1 VSEPTTVTVTPITGV
16 LESTREWVRQ
26 VLEHTGGDEEAI
38 RRHLAFQTLMAEL
51 STGFIARST
60 QDMDAGIERALEG
73 IARFAGAERAI
84 LSGLQP
90 DTGQWLVTHEWAAP
104 GLPSIRARITHNRSS
119 TWSQAR
125 FEHGE
130 PLWLPDVRT
139 APPEAAIE
147 SEIWNS
153 YGIQSLAAF
162 PVRDSDG
169 VLIGWAGFATHS
181 FRADWQEDLVPLF
194 QLAADMLRNAFERRR
209 HQRDLERSEARL
221 TRLLEAGVLGIL
233 VADRTGRVHEANDV
247 ALAVCG
253 YDRSDLAMGRMR
265 WDVMTPAEYHPLTAA
280 AVEQL
285 ERVGHCDPWE
295 QDMYRRDGSRFS
307 VLLGLATAYGHPD
320 RFMVFAVDV
329 TERKRAEAE
338 LAERNRLARLITLL
352 STRFIGIPAARIDQA
367 IDEAL
372 REVGEVVGADRC
384 GLWLELPETPG
395 AVRLVHRWHKASD
408 SNEVEPREL
417 VRPHFPRWQDAFRR
431 GECIVIREGGADLPD
446 DSPERQYL
454 RIREVRSGVAVPL
467 LQGANVLG
475 FATFVDGVQ
484 AREWSDSMVGLL
496 RMVGE
501 ILAAAIERRRTEE
514 RRRNAHEELEQ
525 RVVQRTA
532 QLEAA
537 NRELEAF
544 SFAVSHDL
552 RAPLRGI
559 DGFSRILVEDHAAG
573 LSPEAR
579 AVLERVRA
587 TCQRMGELIDAL
599 LTLSR
604 IARSEP
610 RRETVDLSAI
620 ATSLA
625 EALVSSEPQRQVEFA
640 IEPGISVEGEPRLL
654 EVLLDNLLRNSW
666 KFTGTHATAR
676 IEFASVQ
683 VGDERLY
690 YVRDDGVGF
699 DPSQASR
706 LFAPF
711 QRLHSPREFEGHGVG
726 LATVKRIVGIHGGRV
741 WAEGASDQGATIYF
755 TLGHKA

>member
-1 VSEPTTVTVTPITGV
+1 MNDHDTVLTPITGV
-16 LESTREWVRQ
+16 LESTRAWVRR
-26 VLEHTGGDEEAI
+26 VLEHTGGNEEAI
-38 RRHLAFQTLMAEL
+38 RRHLAFQELMAEL
-51 STGFIARST
+51 CTDFIGLST
-60 QDMDAGIERALEG
+60 DEMDAGIERALEG
-73 IARFAGAERAI
+73 IAAFAGAERAI
-84 LSGLQP
+84 LSSLQP
-90 DTGQWLVTHEWAAP
+90 ETGQWLVTHEWVAP
-104 GLPSIRARITHNRSS
+104 GLPSIRSRITHSRNSS
-119 TWSQAR
+119 WSKAR

-130 PLWLPDVRT
+130 SLWLPDVSA
-139 APPEAAIE
+139 APPEARREA
-147 SEIWNS
+147 EIWRG
-153 YGIQSLAAF
+153 YGVRSLAAF

-169 VLIGWAGFATHS
+169 VLIGWAGFATHGFQAS
-181 FRADWQEDLVPLF
+181 WGEDLIPLF

-221 TRLLEAGVLGIL
+221 NRLLEAGVLGLL

-247 ALAVCG
+247 ALAVSG
-253 YDRSDLAMGRMR
+253 YDQEDLERGRMR
-265 WDVMTPAEYHPLTAA
+265 WDVMTPAEYQPLTAA

-285 ERVGHCDPWE
+285 ERTGHCDPWE
-295 QDMYRRDGSRFS
+295 QDMYRRDGSRIS
-307 VLLGLATAYGHPD
+307 VLLGLALAHGQHD
-320 RFMVFAVDV
+320 RFLVFAVDV

-338 LAERNRLARLITLL
+338 LAERNRLSRLITLL
-352 STRFIGIPAARIDQA
+352 STRFIAIPAARIDKA

-372 REVGEVVGADRC
+372 REVGEVLGVDRC
-384 GLWLELPETPG
+384 GVWMEAEDRPDST
-395 AVRLVHRWHKASD
+395 RLVHRWHKNDD
-408 SNEVEPREL
+408 SNVAESREL
-417 VRPHFPRWQDAFRR
+417 VRPSFPRWMKAFELAEPVVVRN
-431 GECIVIREGGADLPD
+431 GGADLPE
-446 DSPERQYL
+446 DSAERQYL
-454 RIREVRSGVAVPL
+454 QMRGVLSGVAVPL
-467 LQGANVLG
+467 LQGGRVLG
-475 FATFVDGVQ
+475 FASFVDSSRG
-484 AREWSDSMVGLL
+484 REWPDSVVGLL

-544 SFAVSHDL
+544 SHAVSHDL

-573 LSPEAR
+573 LSAEAR

-610 RRETVDLSAI
+610 RRESVDLSAI
-620 ATSLA
+620 ARSLA
-625 EALVSSEPQRQVEFA
+625 DALAASEPQRRVEFV
-640 IEPGISVEGEPRLL
+640 IEPDLRVEGEPRLL

-666 KFTGTHATAR
+666 KFTGTHDSAR
-676 IEFASVQ
+676 IELASVQ
-683 VGDERLY
+683 VGDERVF

-706 LFAPF
+706 LFTPF

-741 WAEGASDQGATIYF
+741 WAEGAADQGATIYF
-755 TLGHKA
+755 TLGHKT